1 MKVLILTVGTTREP
15 LEVALSE
22 HAPEGVVFLASQAS
36 HPVAAEL
43 LRDYGASFRHH
54 TLLLEDA
61 ESLLEAYQ
69 KALLALRKALEWE
82 AKAIVADLTG
92 GTKPM
97 AAGLTL
103 ALTGRGVVFSYVGG
117 ERRDPETGRVLS
129 GHERLRLLEDPTARF
144 GLREWAGFTRA
155 WNALNLGM
163 ALSELESLLSRPL
176 SPSEAR
182 FYRAMQG
189 VVEGLME
196 WDRFRH
202 QEALKRLSAHLPV
215 ALAVAEAWGH
225 GGKVRVLKGLEA
237 LLPHLQS
244 IVEAGEKPTFPLLQ
258 DLLANAERRAA
269 LGRFDDALA
278 RLYRALELAVEADLQ
293 ERLGF
298 ALKDPKTWPEGFPE
312 SLKEPVLKPRGL
324 MELLEAAFD
333 LDLAFG
339 QRGTLAQRLYGEK
352 NRLQALLQKRHESI
366 LAHGTRPVEREDY
379 ERLRDFLAG
388 LDERLRP
395 LPPWPLF

>member
-22 HAPEGVVFLASQAS
+22 HAPEGVVFLASQES

-117 ERRDPETGRVLS
+117 ERRDPKTGRVLS

-202 QEALKRLSAHLPV
+202 RQALERLSAHLPV

-237 LLPHLQS
+237 LLPHLKS

-278 RLYRALELAVEADLQ
+278 RLYRALELAVEADVQ

-312 SLKEPVLKPRGL
+312 SLRERVLKPRGL
-324 MELLEAAFD
+324 MDLLDAAFD

-339 QRGTLAQRLYGEK
+339 QQGTLAQRLYGEK
-352 NRLQALLQKRHESI
+352 NRLQALLQKRHGSI

>member
-43 LRDYGASFRHH
+43 IRDYGASFRHH

-202 QEALKRLSAHLPV
+202 QEALKRLFAHLPV

-298 ALKDPKTWPEGFPE
+298 ALKDPKTWPEDFPE
-312 SLKEPVLKPRGL
+312 SLRERVLKARGL

-352 NRLQALLQKRHESI
+352 NRLQALLQKRHGSI

>member
-1 MKVLILTVGTTREP
+1 MKVLVLTVGTTREP
-15 LEVALSE
+15 LEVALAE

-82 AKAIVADLTG
+82 ATAIVADLTG

-97 AAGLTL
+97 AAGLVL

-117 ERRDPETGRVLS
+117 ERRDPETGRVLP
-129 GHERLRLLEDPTARF
+129 GAERLRALEDPTSRL
-144 GLREWAGFTRA
+144 GLKEWAGFTRA

-182 FYRAMQG
+182 FYGAMRG
-189 VVEGLME
+189 VVEGLMD

-202 QEALKRLSAHLPV
+202 REALERLSSHLPV

-225 GGKVRVLKGLEA
+225 GGKVRVLQGLEA
-237 LLPHLQS
+237 LLPHLKA
-244 IVEAGEKPTFPLLQ
+244 IVEAGGKPTFALLQ
-258 DLLANAERRAA
+258 DLLANAERRAE

-278 RLYRALELAVEADLQ
+278 RLYRALELAAEADIH
-293 ERLGF
+293 ERLGLV
-298 ALKDPKTWPEGFPE
+298 LKDHQTWPEGFPQ
-312 SLKEPVLKPRGL
+312 SLRERILKPRGL
-324 MELLEAAFD
+324 MDLLDAAFE

-339 QRGTLAQRLYGEK
+339 QQGTLAQRLFGEK
-352 NRLQALLQKRHESI
+352 NRLQALLQRRHESI

-379 ERLRDFLAG
+379 ERLRDFLTG

-395 LPPWPLF
+395 LPPWPRF

>member
-225 GGKVRVLKGLEA
+225 GSKVRVLKGLEA

-278 RLYRALELAVEADLQ
+278 RLYRLA
-293 ERLGF
+293 
-298 ALKDPKTWPEGFPE
+298 P
-312 SLKEPVLKPRGL
+312 
-324 MELLEAAFD
+324 
-333 LDLAFG
+333 
-339 QRGTLAQRLYGEK
+339 
-352 NRLQALLQKRHESI
+352 
-366 LAHGTRPVEREDY
+366 
-379 ERLRDFLAG
+379 
-388 LDERLRP
+388 
-395 LPPWPLF
+395 

>member
-298 ALKDPKTWPEGFPE
+298 TLKDPKTWPEGFPE
-312 SLKEPVLKPRGL
+312 SLRERILKPRGL

-333 LDLAFG
+333 LDLAFS
-339 QRGTLAQRLYGEK
+339 QRGTLAQRLYGER
-352 NRLQALLQKRHESI
+352 NRLQALLQKRHGSI

>member
-298 ALKDPKTWPEGFPE
+298 TLKDPKTWPEDFPE
-312 SLKEPVLKPRGL
+312 SLRERVLKPRGL

-352 NRLQALLQKRHESI
+352 NRLQALLQKRHGSI
-366 LAHGTRPVEREDY
+366 LAHGTRPVEQEDY

>member
-43 LRDYGASFRHH
+43 LRDYGASFRQH

-163 ALSELESLLSRPL
+163 ALSELEGLLSRPL

-202 QEALKRLSAHLPV
+202 REALNRLSAHLPV

-225 GGKVRVLKGLEA
+225 GSKVRVLKGLEA

-293 ERLGF
+293 ERLGI

-312 SLKEPVLKPRGL
+312 SLRERIMKPRGL

-352 NRLQALLQKRHESI
+352 NRLQALLQKRHGSI

>member
-22 HAPEGVVFLASQAS
+22 HAPDGVVFLASQES

-117 ERRDPETGRVLS
+117 ERRDPKTGRVLS

-237 LLPHLQS
+237 LLPHLKS

-278 RLYRALELAVEADLQ
+278 RLYRALELAAEADLQ

-312 SLKEPVLKPRGL
+312 SLRERILKPRGL
-324 MELLEAAFD
+324 MDLLEAAFD

-339 QRGTLAQRLYGEK
+339 QQGTLAQRLYGEK
-352 NRLQALLQKRHESI
+352 NRLQALLQKRHGSI

>member
-312 SLKEPVLKPRGL
+312 SLRERVLKPRGL

-352 NRLQALLQKRHESI
+352 DRLQALLQKRHESI

>member
-298 ALKDPKTWPEGFPE
+298 TLKDPKTWPEGFPE
-312 SLKEPVLKPRGL
+312 SLRERILKPRGL

-352 NRLQALLQKRHESI
+352 NRLQALLQKRHGSI
-366 LAHGTRPVEREDY
+366 LAHGAKPVEREDY

>member
-189 VVEGLME
+189 VVEGLVE

-298 ALKDPKTWPEGFPE
+298 ALKDPKTWPEDFPE
-312 SLKEPVLKPRGL
+312 SLKERILKPRGL

-352 NRLQALLQKRHESI
+352 DRLQALLQKRHGSI
-366 LAHGTRPVEREDY
+366 LAHGTKPVEREDY

>member
-312 SLKEPVLKPRGL
+312 SLKERVLKPRGL

>member
-298 ALKDPKTWPEGFPE
+298 TLKDPKTWPEGFPE
-312 SLKEPVLKPRGL
+312 SLKERILKPRGL

-339 QRGTLAQRLYGEK
+339 QRGTLAQRLYGER
-352 NRLQALLQKRHESI
+352 NRLQALLQKRHGSI

>member
-15 LEVALSE
+15 LEVARSE
-22 HAPEGVVFLASQAS
+22 HAPEGVVFLASHAS

-202 QEALKRLSAHLPV
+202 QEALNRLSAHLPV

-298 ALKDPKTWPEGFPE
+298 TLKDPKTWPEGFPE
-312 SLKEPVLKPRGL
+312 SLRERIPKPRGL

-339 QRGTLAQRLYGEK
+339 QRGTLAQRLYGER
-352 NRLQALLQKRHESI
+352 NRLQALLQKRHGSI
-366 LAHGTRPVEREDY
+366 LAHGTRPVEQEDY

>member
-15 LEVALSE
+15 LEVALAE
-22 HAPEGVVFLASQAS
+22 HAPQGVVFLASQAS

-43 LRDYGASFRHH
+43 VRDYGGSFRHH

-61 ESLLEAYQ
+61 ESLMEAYQ

-82 AKAIVADLTG
+82 ATAIVADLTG

-97 AAGLTL
+97 AAGLVL

-117 ERRDPETGRVLS
+117 EARDPGTGRVLA
-129 GHERLRLLEDPTARF
+129 GKERLRLLEDPTARL

-163 ALSELESLLSRPL
+163 ALAELESLLRRDL

-182 FYRAMQG
+182 FYGAMKG

-202 QEALKRLSAHLPV
+202 REAWARLSVHLPL

-225 GGKVRVLKGLEA
+225 GAKVRVLKGLEA
-237 LLPHLQS
+237 LLPHLKG
-244 IVEAGEKPTFPLLQ
+244 IVEAGPKPTFLLLQ

-278 RLYRALELAVEADLQ
+278 RLYRALELAVEADVQ

-298 ALKDPKTWPEGFPE
+298 FLKDPRTWPEGFPE
-312 SLKEPVLKPRGL
+312 GLRERILKPRGL
-324 MELLEAAFD
+324 MDLLDAAFD

-339 QRGTLAQRLYGEK
+339 EQGTLAQRLYGEK
-352 NRLQALLQKRHESI
+352 NRLQALLQRRHESI
-366 LAHGTRPVEREDY
+366 LAHGTRPVGEEDY
-379 ERLRDFLAG
+379 TALRDFLMG

-395 LPPWPLF
+395 LPPWPRF

>member
-22 HAPEGVVFLASQAS
+22 HAPHGVVFLASQQS

-117 ERRDPETGRVLS
+117 ERRDPKTGRVVS
-129 GHERLRLLEDPTARF
+129 GEERLRLLEDPTARF

-163 ALSELESLLSRPL
+163 ALAELESLLSRPL
-176 SPSEAR
+176 SPSETR
-182 FYRAMQG
+182 FYRAMRG

-202 QEALKRLSAHLPV
+202 GEALERLSAHLPV

-225 GGKVRVLKGLEA
+225 GGKVRVLKGLED
-237 LLPHLQS
+237 LLPYLKS
-244 IVEAGEKPTFPLLQ
+244 IVEAGEKPTFSLLQ

-278 RLYRALELAVEADLQ
+278 RLYRALELAVEADVQ

-298 ALKDPKTWPEGFPE
+298 ALKDPRTWPEGFPE
-312 SLKEPVLKPRGL
+312 SLRERILKPRGL
-324 MELLEAAFD
+324 MDLLDAAFD

-339 QRGTLAQRLYGEK
+339 QQGTLAQRLYGEK
-352 NRLQALLQKRHESI
+352 NRLQALLQKRHGSI
-366 LAHGTRPVEREDY
+366 LAHGTRPVEQGDY

>member
-36 HPVAAEL
+36 HPVDAEL

-225 GGKVRVLKGLEA
+225 GSKVRVLKGLEA

-312 SLKEPVLKPRGL
+312 SLKERVLKPRGL

-388 LDERLRP
+388 LDERLKP

>member
-182 FYRAMQG
+182 FYRAIQG

-312 SLKEPVLKPRGL
+312 SLRERVLKPRGL
-324 MELLEAAFD
+324 VELLEAAFD

-339 QRGTLAQRLYGEK
+339 QRDTLAQRLYGEK
-352 NRLQALLQKRHESI
+352 NRLQALLQKRHGSI

>member
-129 GHERLRLLEDPTARF
+129 GNERLRLLEDPTARF

-298 ALKDPKTWPEGFPE
+298 TLKDPKTWPEDFPE
-312 SLKEPVLKPRGL
+312 SLRERVLKPRGL

-352 NRLQALLQKRHESI
+352 NRLQALLQKRHGSI